1 VKIFEHSNVL
11 DTGAGFIVQSCN
23 CKGQMGSGIAKEIRS
38 RFPHVYD
45 VYRARYEERGWNL
58 GQIQTVK
65 VDEDKFIINL
75 MGQEF
80 YGGPSI
86 RWTSYDA
93 LAIGFSKV
101 NQEVLEYNEVN
112 GKILTVRF
120 PLIGAGLGG
129 GKWEI
134 VEAIIKTELHPSIP
148 TELHLYP

>member
-1 VKIFEHSNVL
+1 MKIFEHSNVL
-11 DTGAGFIVQSCN
+11 DTGPGFIVHQTN
-23 CKGQMGSGIAKEIRS
+23 CQGQMGGGIAKEIRA

-58 GQIQTVK
+58 GQIQV
-65 VDEDKFIINL
+65 VGIEADRYIINL

-80 YGGPSI
+80 YGGPPT

-93 LAIGFSKV
+93 LAEGFTKV
-101 NQEVLEYNEVN
+101 NKEVLEYNEITGN
-112 GKILTVRF
+112 LLPVRF

-134 VEAIIKTELHPSIP
+134 IEAIIKSTLNPAIQ